1 MMLFKLSLKNLK
13 KSIKDYTIYFFTLIL
28 GVSIFYIFNALD
40 SQTVMLNVSKNTH
53 DLIDLMNQILSGVS
67 IFVSLVLGFLIIYAS
82 RFLIKRRKKE
92 FGIYMTLGMS
102 KRKISLILLYETL
115 SIGVI
120 SLGAGLVLGIICSQA
135 MSILVI
141 NMFEADM
148 SQFAFT
154 FSNSAMIKTIIY
166 FSIMY
171 LLVMIF
177 NTLSVSKCKLI
188 DLIQAGK
195 KNETVKI
202 KNPIVCVLVFI
213 IASCILAYAYYNVT
227 VGVNNLVE
235 FSDLLIQIALGSIGT
250 LLIFWSFSGLIL
262 RLVSSSKRVYLK
274 GLNAFTLRQLNSQI
288 NTTVISMS
296 IICIMLFMTI
306 CILSSASSIKTSLST
321 NLKKLTP
328 VDIEITKPIN
338 AKKTYYK
345 PVTEEQDKNS
355 KTSIR
360 KSLEDLDFDINKNFK
375 DIVEFSSYV
384 DDNITWEKTLG
395 KEKEK
400 IKKDYPYLNLQG
412 KEILIEISNYNK
424 LAKLYNIK
432 TYSLEDNQYMIIGD
446 YKEMTTI
453 RNRALK
459 SKTPIEINGKT
470 YLPKYT
476 ECQDGFIDISANH
489 INTGII
495 LVPDKA
501 LENSLEAV
509 KYLFANYKTENDTK
523 KEKQKIEDKIIS
535 LENHPNSNNTILN
548 ASTKITIYEAS
559 IGLTAM
565 ATFIGLYLG
574 IIFLISSA
582 AILALKELSE
592 SSDNKERY
600 MILRKI
606 GTDEKMLNKAL
617 YRQIA
622 IFFFLPLSLALVHTI
637 FGLQVCNT
645 ILETFGRMNL
655 LTSILTTSI
664 FLIIIYGGYFLIT
677 YFSSKNII
685 KEK

>member
-13 KSIKDYTIYFFTLIL
+13 KSIKDYAIYFFTLIL
-28 GVSIFYIFNALD
+28 GVAIFYIFNAID

-53 DLIDLMNQILSGVS
+53 DLINLMNQILSGVS
-67 IFVSLVLGFLIIYAS
+67 VFVSLVLGFLIIYAS

-115 SIGVI
+115 SIGVL
-120 SLGAGLVLGIICSQA
+120 SLGAGLILGIICSQV

-202 KNPIVCVLVFI
+202 KNPIVCILVFI
-213 IASCILAYAYYNVT
+213 IATCILAYAYYNVT
-227 VGVNNLVE
+227 VGINNLVE
-235 FSDLLIQIALGSIGT
+235 FSDLLIQIALGCLGT

-262 RLVSSSKRVYLK
+262 RLVSSSKRIYLK

-345 PVTEEQDKNS
+345 TVTEEQDKNS
-355 KTSIR
+355 KTSVR
-360 KSLEDLDFDINKNFK
+360 KSLEDLGFDINVNFK

-384 DDNITWEKTLG
+384 DDNITWETTLG
-395 KEKEK
+395 KEAEQ
-400 IKKDYPYLNLQG
+400 IKKDYPYLNIHK
-412 KEILIEISNYNK
+412 KEVLIEISNYNK
-424 LAKLYNIK
+424 LAKLYNTK
-432 TYSLEDNQYMIIGD
+432 TYFLEDNQYMIIGD
-446 YKEMTTI
+446 YKEMTMI
-453 RNRALK
+453 RDKALK
-459 SKTPIEINGKT
+459 SRTPIELNGKT

-476 ECQDGFIDISANH
+476 ECQDGFLDISSNH

-495 LVPDKA
+495 LVPDKT

-509 KYLFANYKTENDTK
+509 NYLFANYKTVNDTK
-523 KEKQKIEDKIIS
+523 EEKQKIEDKIIN
-535 LENHPNSNNTILN
+535 LENHPNINNIILN

-655 LTSILTTSI
+655 LTSILTTAV
-664 FLIIIYGGYFLIT
+664 FLIVIYGGYFLIT

-685 KEK
+685 KER